1 MAFRSVQYGKK
12 AQRRNYSKMRYDID
26 LPSLIEIQ
34 TDSFNWFVTE
44 GLKELFDE
52 LSPIES
58 YNGEYKLYFS
68 NHRFEPAKYSVMDS
82 KRRDVSY
89 AKPLFVTVKLEKIK
103 TGDVVERQLFMGN
116 LQYMTPT
123 GTFIVNG
130 AERVVVSQIVRSSG
144 VYYTSEFDKKSN
156 QMRYLSQVIPTRGSW
171 LEYEMGAKNII
182 YGKLDR
188 SKKVTLTTLI
198 QALGF
203 NGPSE
208 VIRAFSTNKTLL
220 EETMF
225 KDEKDGILT
234 SNLAIEELY
243 SKMRQGE
250 KIPVEAAK
258 DFIRSRLFD
267 PRRYDLEKV
276 GRYKYK
282 KKLDISQRL
291 KSIAQGIPYTTRP
304 DVYTYAE
311 NIVNPRT
318 KEIIIKKGEVVDIDS
333 IELLEQ
339 NKEAV
344 RVNILDKES
353 SLQNETESAIFGIK
367 SSDLT
372 EQYLHEDILYM
383 ASESNSV
390 SVLFEKNVKVTSKIR
405 EQLNYFKDQ
414 IVFKMED
421 ETSEYYVKDQNN
433 LSILLNLYG
442 KENDKVLKYRK
453 VIKIEEDIVNHLT
466 GEIIVTKG
474 TTLTPEIRH
483 TLLGERNGLSHADLR
498 YLTTFVTS
506 DIELISGEVLFEEGT
521 KVDDE
526 VFFEI
531 YRNKDNLS
539 NYGDLKYT
547 AIFAKTNIEILK
559 DRRKEQEDLKPL
571 IYMGKE
577 ITEED
582 LLSLQMNRNKLD
594 ENIIKY
600 FLVAGK
606 KDAFFAKEAYRRD
619 VFVERVL
626 VKSNNERSK
635 ENIEILGHDSR
646 EDRLYIT
653 VSDIVASI
661 SYYLNLYD
669 NVGNIDDIDHLSNRR
684 LRMIGELIK
693 NQFRIGLAKL
703 EKNIK
708 DRMSTADVN
717 EATPQSL
724 INIKPLTASLKEF
737 FGSSQL
743 SQFMD
748 QINPLAELTQ
758 KRRISALGNGGLAR
772 DRAGVEVRDVHES
785 HYGRIC
791 PIETPE
797 GPSIGLISS
806 LSTYA
811 KVDEYGF
818 IQTPYLKI
826 KENEQKEMYVSDE
839 FVYLTA
845 GDEQSYIIASANTP
859 LDNEGRF
866 IEDMVVGR
874 LMGATNVFTK
884 AEINFMDVSPKQL
897 VSVATSTIPFLE
909 HDDAS
914 RALMGANMQRQAV
927 PLLIPESP
935 VVGTGIEYR
944 AAKDSGATIVSD
956 VEGLVLYADAK
967 RIEIVTRPEEDIVAT
982 RGKVIYDVN
991 DPFNWEAYANIRASK
1006 QLDKLVKINYPLI
1019 QFLRSNQDTAIIQKP
1034 LVKVGDMVSKGEV
1047 IADGP
1052 STENGELALGRNVT
1066 VAFMTW
1072 EGYNYEDA
1080 IIMSERL
1087 VKEDIY
1093 TSIHIDEHQIE
1104 SRDTKLG
1111 KEEITREVPHAPS
1124 GQLRYLDDRGI
1135 IIPGTEVHEGD
1146 ILVGKIT
1153 PKGLTDPTPEEKL
1166 LQAIF
1171 NEKARE
1177 VRDTSLKVPHGGGGI
1192 VQSVQYFSKEN
1203 GDDLGPGVNES
1214 VRVYIVKKR
1223 KISEGDKMAGRHG
1236 NKGVISKI
1244 LPVEDM
1250 PYMEDG
1256 TPIDIMLNPLGV
1268 PSRMNIGQVLEVH
1281 LGMAA
1286 KSLGIKIAT
1295 PVFDGVNPD
1304 DLREIMEEAK
1314 MPSDGKY
1321 VLYDGR
1327 TGEPFENRINVGV
1340 MYLIKLS
1347 HMVDD
1352 KLHSRSVGPYTLVTQ
1367 QPMGGKAQNGGQR
1380 FGEMEVWALYAYG
1393 ASHTLKELLTV
1404 KSDDIIG
1411 RNRVYKAITDGK
1423 EIPDSHIPESFRV
1436 LTRELQSLGLYVE
1449 LIDAE
1454 TGENEVN
1461 KSLVDESS
1469 SFNRRRFW

>member
-68 NHRFEPAKYSVMDS
+68 NHRFEPPKHSIMDS

-89 AKPLFVTVKLEKIK
+89 AKPLFVTVRLEKIK
-103 TGDVVERQLFMGN
+103 TGEVVERQLFMGN

-203 NGPSE
+203 SGPSE
-208 VIRAFSTNKTLL
+208 VLRLFPNSKALL
-220 EETMF
+220 EETMQ

-234 SNLAIEELY
+234 NNLAIEELY

-258 DFIRSRLFD
+258 EFIRSRLFD

-282 KKLDISQRL
+282 KKLDIEQRL
-291 KSIAQGIPYTTRP
+291 TSIAQGIPYTTRP
-304 DVYTYAE
+304 DIYTYAE
-311 NIVNPRT
+311 NIVNPLT
-318 KEIIIKKGEVVDIDS
+318 KEVIIKKGDVVNVDS
-333 IELLEQ
+333 IKLLSE

-344 RVNILDKES
+344 RVKILDKEL

-367 SSDLT
+367 TSDLP
-372 EQYLHEDILYM
+372 EQYMHEDILYV
-383 ASESNSV
+383 ASESIEVNTLV
-390 SVLFEKNVKVTSKIR
+390 EKGVKVTSKIR
-405 EQLNYFKDQ
+405 EQINYFKDQ

-421 ETSEYYVKDQNN
+421 ESGEYYVKDQSKLN
-433 LSILLNLYG
+433 ILLTLYG
-442 KENDKVLKYRK
+442 KENDKVLKYK
-453 VIKIEEDIVNHLT
+453 KNIKIEEDIINQIT
-466 GEIIVTKG
+466 GEVVVTKG
-474 TTLTPEIRH
+474 TTLTPEVRH
-483 TLLGERNGLSHADLR
+483 TLLRERNGLTHADLR
-498 YLTTFVTS
+498 YLTTFVTN
-506 DIELISGEVLFEEGT
+506 DIELISGEVLFSEGV

-531 YRNKDNLS
+531 YRNKEKLS

-547 AIFAKTNIEILK
+547 AIYAKTDIEILK
-559 DRRKEQEDLKPL
+559 DNRREQNDLKPL
-571 IYMGKE
+571 IYMGQE
-577 ITEED
+577 ITEEN
-582 LLSLQMNRNKLD
+582 LLELQMNRNKLD
-594 ENIIKY
+594 ENVIKY

-606 KDAFFAKEAYRRD
+606 KDAFFSKEAYRRD

-626 VKSNNERSK
+626 IKSNNDK
-635 ENIEILGHDSR
+635 TKDLIEVLGHDSR

-653 VSDIVASI
+653 VSDIVATI

-669 NVGNIDDIDHLSNRR
+669 NVGNVDDIDHLSNRR

-708 DRMSTADVN
+708 DRMSTADVH

-758 KRRISALGNGGLAR
+758 KRRISALGTGGLAR

-818 IQTPYLKI
+818 ILTPYI
-826 KENEQKEMYVSDE
+826 KVKEDQEGNKYVSDE

-845 GDEQSYIIASANTP
+845 GDEQNYIIASANTP
-859 LDNEGRF
+859 IDNKGYFVDE
-866 IEDMVVGR
+866 MVVGR
-874 LMGATNVFTK
+874 LMGGTNVFAK
-884 AEINFMDVSPKQL
+884 NEINFMDVSPKQL

-935 VVGTGIEYR
+935 IVGTGIEYR

-956 VEGLVLYADAK
+956 IDGLVLYADSK
-967 RIEIVTRPEEDIVAT
+967 RIEVAAKPEENIVTT

-991 DPFNWEAYANIRASK
+991 EPFNWDAYDNLRTSK
-1006 QLDKLVKINYPLI
+1006 QLDKLVKKTYPLI
-1019 QFLRSNQDTAIIQKP
+1019 QFLRSNQDTAILQKP
-1034 LVKVGDMVSKGEV
+1034 IVKVGDMITKGEI

-1093 TSIHIDEHQIE
+1093 TSVHIDEHQIE

-1124 GQLRYLDDRGI
+1124 GQLKYLDDRGI

-1203 GDDLGPGVNES
+1203 GDDLGPGINES

-1256 TPIDIMLNPLGV
+1256 TPIDVMLNPLGV

-1286 KSLGIKIAT
+1286 KNLGIKIAT
-1295 PVFDGVNPD
+1295 PVFDGVNPS
-1304 DLREIMEEAK
+1304 DLKEIMKEAK
-1314 MPSDGKY
+1314 MPEDGKY

-1449 LIDAE
+1449 LIDAD

>member
-12 AQRRNYSKMRYDID
+12 AQRRNYSKMRHDID

-34 TDSFNWFVTE
+34 TDSFEWFVTE

-68 NHRFEPAKYSVMDS
+68 NHRFEPAKYSIIDS

-89 AKPLFVTVKLEKIK
+89 AKPLFVTVRLEKIR
-103 TGDVVERQLFMGN
+103 TGEVVERQLFMGN

-123 GTFIVNG
+123 GTFVVNG

-144 VYYTSEFDKKSN
+144 VYYTNEFDKKSN

-208 VIRAFSTNKTLL
+208 ILRLFPVNKALL
-220 EETMF
+220 EETMM

-234 SNLAIEELY
+234 TNLAIEELY

-282 KKLDISQRL
+282 KKLDVSQRL
-291 KSIAQGIPYTTRP
+291 TSIAQGIPYTTRP

-311 NIVNPRT
+311 NIVNPLT
-318 KEIIIKKGEVVDIDS
+318 KEVIIKKGDVVDIES
-333 IELLEQ
+333 IALLNE
-339 NKEAV
+339 NKNAL
-344 RVNILDKES
+344 RVKVLDKEL
-353 SLQNETESAIFGIK
+353 SLQNETESAVFGIK
-367 SSDLT
+367 TSNLS
-372 EQYLHEDILYM
+372 EQYAFEDIYYV
-383 ASESNSV
+383 ASESNVASILV
-390 SVLFEKNVKVTSKIR
+390 EKGTKITTKTR
-405 EQLNYFKDQ
+405 EQINYLKDQ
-414 IVFKMED
+414 IVFKTED
-421 ETSEYYVKDQNN
+421 ENGEHFVKNQNK
-433 LSILLNLYG
+433 LEILLNLYA
-442 KENDKVLKYRK
+442 KENDKVLKYKKNIK
-453 VIKIEEDIVNHLT
+453 VEEDIFNQLT
-466 GEIIVTKG
+466 GEVVVSKG
-474 TTLTPEIRH
+474 TTLTPEVRH
-483 TLLGERNGLSHADLR
+483 TLLQQRNGLNHSDLR
-498 YLTTFVTS
+498 YLTTFITA
-506 DIELISGEVLFEEGT
+506 DIELVNGTVLFSEGT

-531 YRNKDNLS
+531 YSNKEHLS

-547 AIFAKTNIEILK
+547 AVYAKADIEILK
-559 DRRKEQEDLKPL
+559 DNRRENEDLKPL
-571 IYMGKE
+571 IYMGQE
-577 ITEED
+577 ITEEN
-582 LLSLQMNRNKLD
+582 LLELQMNRNKLD
-594 ENIIKY
+594 ENVIKY
-600 FLVAGK
+600 FLVSGK
-606 KDAFFAKEAYRRD
+606 KDAFFTKEAFRRD

-626 VKSNNERSK
+626 IKSNSERNK
-635 ENIEILGHDSR
+635 EIVEVLGHDSR

-653 VSDIVASI
+653 VSDIVATI

-669 NVGNIDDIDHLSNRR
+669 GVGSVDDIDHLSNRR
-684 LRMIGELIK
+684 LRLIGELIK
-693 NQFRIGLAKL
+693 NQFRIGLSKL

-708 DRMSTADVN
+708 DRMSTADVH

-758 KRRISALGNGGLAR
+758 KRRISALGTGGLAR

-818 IQTPYLKI
+818 IQTPYLMV
-826 KENEQKEMYVSDE
+826 KENDKKEKIVSDE
-839 FVYLTA
+839 YVYLTA
-845 GDEQSYIIASANTP
+845 GDEQNFIIASANTP
-859 LDNEGRF
+859 LDDQGRF
-866 IEDMVVGR
+866 IDDMVVGR
-874 LMGATNVFTK
+874 LMGATNVFAK
-884 AEINFMDVSPKQL
+884 NEINLMDVSPKQL

-935 VVGTGIEYR
+935 IVGTGIEYR

-967 RIEIVTRPEEDIVAT
+967 RIEILVKPTESVATT
-982 RGKVIYDVN
+982 RGKVIYDIN
-991 DPFNWEAYANIRASK
+991 EPFNWDAYDNLRTSK
-1006 QLDKLVKINYPLI
+1006 QLDKLVKKTYPLI

-1034 LVKVGDMVSKGEV
+1034 LVQVGEMVNKGDV

-1052 STENGELALGRNVT
+1052 STEKGELALGRNVT

-1111 KEEITREVPHAPS
+1111 KEEITREVPNAPTE
-1124 GQLRYLDDRGI
+1124 QLKYLDDRGI

-1192 VQSVQYFSKEN
+1192 VHSVQHFSKEN
-1203 GDDLGPGVNES
+1203 GDDLGPGINES

-1286 KSLGIKIAT
+1286 KQLGLKIAT
-1295 PVFDGVNPD
+1295 PVFDGVNPN
-1304 DLREIMEEAK
+1304 DLKEIMEEAE
-1314 MPSDGKY
+1314 MPEDGKF

-1449 LIDAE
+1449 LIDAD